1 MTWAAAIAGTL
12 MDDSSWTSRWF
23 PLLSIWNKEHRGLW
37 GSWGQVRR
45 HLEASSWLRE
55 TAQPWA
61 PGERAQHRQNSS
73 LGVAE
78 GRVCPSTEESSAGL
92 VHLCVQTGAHGEGLQ
107 LPLTPN
113 HGGFPWQ
120 YRCATKILYKVELML
135 RVLREGGNAAKPKSN
150 VAFHFLP
157 PFIYLFLRKHSPLPC
172 NDQPTSQTP
181 RFLCK
186 IV

>member
-73 LGVAE
+73 LGASRRSGVPIHWGEKCWMGAPLCTSSSSQGGSAPPFNTKSWWFSMAIEMCYKNPLQGGINAQGTE
-78 GRVCPSTEESSAGL
+78 GR
-92 VHLCVQTGAHGEGLQ
+92 
-107 LPLTPN
+107 
-113 HGGFPWQ
+113 
-120 YRCATKILYKVELML
+120 
-135 RVLREGGNAAKPKSN
+135 
-150 VAFHFLP
+150 
-157 PFIYLFLRKHSPLPC
+157 RKCCQHT
-172 NDQPTSQTP
+172 N
-181 RFLCK
+181 
-186 IV
+186 